1 MLPALSRFCMERG
14 LSGAEFL
21 CGIPGTVGG
30 AVVMNAGAYG
40 KSLSDCVIS
49 VHTNRGDF
57 LQKECGFFYRKS
69 RFQTDDLC
77 VLGATFRFVSS
88 NKKDIENKMRAY
100 RFRRAETQPHA
111 PSAGSVFKAAGDLPA
126 WQIIDSLQM
135 RGLRIGG
142 AEISPKH
149 ANFIVNTGH
158 ATSTDVLKLIS
169 LIQARAKA
177 ERGIN
182 LRNEIV
188 IIGEDL

>member
-1 MLPALSRFCMERG
+1 
-14 LSGAEFL
+14 
-21 CGIPGTVGG
+21 
-30 AVVMNAGAYG
+30 
-40 KSLSDCVIS
+40 
-49 VHTNRGDF
+49 
-57 LQKECGFFYRKS
+57 
-69 RFQTDDLC
+69 
-77 VLGATFRFVSS
+77 
-88 NKKDIENKMRAY
+88 
-100 RFRRAETQPHA
+100 
-111 PSAGSVFKAAGDLPA
+111 
-126 WQIIDSLQM
+126 M